1 MKIDRHFDAA
11 CQAWEYADEEL
22 HGIVLLWIFDHGFNL
37 ASFDDWIE
45 DAGTAPARRAQLLQW
60 RQHAIDAERTGNHA
74 AAEMGVRFLAELH
87 KRHLHESVL
96 IPPARLGAKSSAAH
110 TIAASAPR
118 KLWPADI
125 KKIRGEYDR
134 RMAAGE
140 VRGAISDLAAQYE
153 VSTKT
158 ITRHVK
164 PKTNGT

>member
-37 ASFDDWIE
+37 ASFDNWIE

-74 AAEMGVRFLAELH
+74 AAEMGVRFLAELQT
-87 KRHLHESVL
+87 RHRHESVL
-96 IPPARLGAKSSAAH
+96 IPPAQLGVNSSKSHAR
-110 TIAASAPR
+110 AASAPR
-118 KLWPADI
+118 KLRPADI
-125 KKIRGEYDR
+125 KKIKAEYER
-134 RMAAGE
+134 RVVAGE

-158 ITRHVK
+158 ISRHVK
-164 PKTNGT
+164 PKAKGK